1 MELWYTHTHCVWCS
15 ININLSNSQRNIS
28 QVSFALPF
36 WFSALFAAASSV
48 LAKGVTI
55 SALGCLG
62 SGVMMR
68 SSPALPALSYQ
79 RLEKNIEKLNNIS
92 SSMLNW
98 HWNLASAPHD
108 SPCLLG
114 NFRHVLNALLILAP
128 ANMWKYM
135 AGIDWATMELKQ
147 PNI

>member
-79 RLEKNIEKLNNIS
+79 RLEKNSTIFQVVCWIDIGTWPVLPMIPHACLGTSGTSSTHCSSWPQQTCENIW
-92 SSMLNW
+92 LGLTGQL
-98 HWNLASAPHD
+98 WNLS
-108 SPCLLG
+108 SQTYR
-114 NFRHVLNALLILAP
+114 F
-128 ANMWKYM
+128 
-135 AGIDWATMELKQ
+135 
-147 PNI
+147 